1 MQRSKIQRELALSVQ
16 PSVDAAEGD
25 GKAVS
30 PTSQIYFAYSLICPD
45 EQRLTMQA
53 YKKPVLIEDVVRNAA
68 TILKADGRVTWLE
81 VHAAKQKSN
90 HNHSAFAEA
99 VDSKAEGGNLK

>member
-68 TILKADGRVTWLE
+68 TILKADGRLGSRSTPRNRKAITITLPSRKPSIR
-81 VHAAKQKSN
+81 KQK
-90 HNHSAFAEA
+90 
-99 VDSKAEGGNLK
+99 GGT